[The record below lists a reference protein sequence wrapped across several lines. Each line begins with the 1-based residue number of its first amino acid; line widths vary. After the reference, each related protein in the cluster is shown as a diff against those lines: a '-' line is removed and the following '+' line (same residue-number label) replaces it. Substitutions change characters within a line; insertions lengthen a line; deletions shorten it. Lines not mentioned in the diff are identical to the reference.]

1 MLMTQQEPS
10 PNQQQTMPPS
20 EITLIPF
27 VQQGENGPNPQ
38 PEDQLMNITTLGEP
52 RFVSPQ
58 RRTVSD
64 RARVTSH
71 LIHDPDTPPAE
82 ELLFELAGP
91 RDRLFFDPA
100 QTRAGIVTCGGLCPG
115 LNDVIRSVFLELHY
129 GYGVKEVLG
138 FRDGYRGLDPVR
150 GAEPFMLTPQL
161 VHDIHKDGGTM
172 LGTSRGPVDIAVAVD
187 NLIRRGVNLLFTVGG
202 DGTQRGG
209 NALFQE
215 AQRRGHPLAVVG
227 IPKTIDND
235 VAFVSRT
242 FGYLTAVEEA
252 AKVLHCAHTEAH
264 SVHNGI
270 ALVRLMGRHA
280 GFITAGATIAS
291 QDVNFTLIPEVPLQL
306 DGENGLLA
314 ALKQRILKRAHAV
327 IAVAEGAGQ
336 ELLAAS
342 STERDASGNVKL
354 QDIGPFLRERIESYF
369 QAEGIPVTLRY
380 FDPSYL
386 IRSVPADAEDSIL
399 CDFFARNA
407 VHAAMAGKTGL
418 VIGLLH
424 DTFIHVPIELLVSR
438 KKHLDLDS
446 PAWRAVLAATGQTF
460 GEDVDLT

>member
-1 MLMTQQEPS
+1 
-10 PNQQQTMPPS
+10 
-20 EITLIPF
+20 
-27 VQQGENGPNPQ
+27 
-38 PEDQLMNITTLGEP
+38 MNIITLGEA
-52 RFVSPQ
+52 RFPSPQ
-58 RRTVSD
+58 RRTISD
-64 RARVTSH
+64 RVRVSSR
-71 LIHDPDTPPAE
+71 LIHDPDAPEEE

-91 RDRLFFDPA
+91 RAHLFFDPA
-100 QTRAGIVTCGGLCPG
+100 QTRVGIVTCGGLCPG
-115 LNDVIRSVFLELHY
+115 LNDVIRSLFLELYY
-129 GYGVKEVLG
+129 GYGVKDVIG
-138 FRDGYRGLDPVR
+138 FRDGYQGLDPAR
-150 GAEPFMLTPQL
+150 GREPFVLTPQF
-161 VHDIHKDGGTM
+161 VHDIHKDGGTV
-172 LGTSRGPVDIAVAVD
+172 LGTSRGPVDVGIAVD
-187 NLIRRGVNLLFTVGG
+187 NLIRRGVNILFTIGG

-215 AQRRGHPLAVVG
+215 AQRRGYALAVVG
-227 IPKTIDND
+227 VPKTIDND

-270 ALVRLMGRHA
+270 ALVKLMGRHA
-280 GFITAGATIAS
+280 GFIVAGATVAS
-291 QDVNFTLIPEVPLQL
+291 QDVNFTLIPELPLQL

-314 ALKQRILKRAHAV
+314 ALKQRILQRAHAV

-342 STERDASGNVKL
+342 GAGRDASGNVKL
-354 QDIGPFLRERIESYF
+354 QDIGPFLRERIEQYF
-369 QAEGIPVTLRY
+369 KAEGIPVTLRY

-424 DTFIHVPIELLVSR
+424 DAFIHVPIELLVSR
-438 KKHLDLDS
+438 KKHLDLDG
-446 PAWRAVLAATGQTF
+446 AGWRAVLAATGQKF
-460 GEDVDLT
+460 GADR